1 MERLTPSATTE
12 HIHVQQPVIPD
23 VLENCFAVTIVTW
36 PHYEQEWHC
45 VHYFVG
51 VFWLTLFR
59 HTPISCILFV
69 PGPTSS
75 TWKHSL
81 QCTYTTLRVCVTYST
96 WALFT
101 LLMCKQ
107 ALIVWCE
114 TCCSAHNRP
123 GSDFPVLRNKCSF
136 ILQAV
141 AAPPRVFLEWHHT
154 VTAVLTS
161 THLPVIAHTSY
172 LSCSWAARHRLIMRT
187 HLPAWKNTAH
197 KSRQGSLCNIWAVE
211 FVFVPS
217 RFLCVC
223 LVLTQAV

>member
-1 MERLTPSATTE
+1 MTSLWTRVTLCPLFCRGFLTDPFQTHT
-12 HIHVQQPVIPD
+12 HFLYPVCTRSHLFY
-23 VLENCFAVTIVTW
+23 LETLSS
-36 PHYEQEWHC
+36 
-45 VHYFVG
+45 VH
-51 VFWLTLFR
+51 LHNTA
-59 HTPISCILFV
+59 C
-69 PGPTSS
+69 
-75 TWKHSL
+75 
-81 QCTYTTLRVCVTYST
+81 VCVTYST

-114 TCCSAHNRP
+114 TCCRAHNRP

-161 THLPVIAHTSY
+161 THLPVITHTSY

>member
-1 MERLTPSATTE
+1 MERLTPSTTTE

-81 QCTYTTLRVCVTYST
+81 QCTYTTLRVCVLHILRELFLLSWCVNKLSLYDVKHVAVHTTVQARTFRCWETSA
-96 WALFT
+96 ALF
-101 LLMCKQ
+101 CRR
-107 ALIVWCE
+107 W
-114 TCCSAHNRP
+114 
-123 GSDFPVLRNKCSF
+123 
-136 ILQAV
+136 
-141 AAPPRVFLEWHHT
+141 
-154 VTAVLTS
+154 
-161 THLPVIAHTSY
+161 
-172 LSCSWAARHRLIMRT
+172 RL
-187 HLPAWKNTAH
+187 HPEF
-197 KSRQGSLCNIWAVE
+197 SLNGI
-211 FVFVPS
+211 
-217 RFLCVC
+217 
-223 LVLTQAV
+223 TQSQLF